1 MGGKV
6 ITVIPL
12 HLHPESL
19 GHWALALVPINGVGC
34 HTWLLSQHIAH
45 HPVNLHLLCCT
56 VAKLFIIIVIVHI
69 VPNSD
74 ELLLL
79 NRDIKR

>member
-1 MGGKV
+1 MVVAWCGMGGKV

-19 GHWALALVPINGVGC
+19 GHWALTLVPINGVGC

-45 HPVNLHLLCCT
+45 HPVNLHLFVSESVSEFGT
-56 VAKLFIIIVIVHI
+56 V
-69 VPNSD
+69 
-74 ELLLL
+74 
-79 NRDIKR
+79 